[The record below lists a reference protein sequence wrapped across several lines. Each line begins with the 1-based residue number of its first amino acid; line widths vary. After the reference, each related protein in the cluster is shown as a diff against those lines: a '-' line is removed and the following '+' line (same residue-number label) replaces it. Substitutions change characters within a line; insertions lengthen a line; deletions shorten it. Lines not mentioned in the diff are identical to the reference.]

1 MEELAMSTPVSPT
14 DQAAPGVE
22 VVLLTTD
29 LEFRDVAMAAAGDQR
44 PVYPVL
50 SLSEALTL
58 ISERQPGVLIMDTE
72 SLGPNPKITLERL
85 RRAALDLVILLAG
98 DREGKLDLMEFVDS
112 GEIFR
117 AILRPANP
125 GQTGLCIQAA
135 AERHIEL
142 LMGSQRPAATVAEP
156 LPQDKPFGERRR
168 VSLAAPVVGL
178 ALAAVTYTLMPER
191 EPQPEPAVPEPAP
204 RAIERADETARPM
217 TTTEQAPARLARGSA
232 SGVIVRQPDPL
243 DPEVELLLNQGET
256 ALAAGRLTAPAPA
269 NAADKFRAAIALAP
283 DNERARAGLDRVADG
298 LAAGAAA
305 ALLEGRDEDAA
316 QLVDEALGLK
326 PESPQLAYLTRQ
338 ISQERGRRLLAEA
351 QEAADANDFQTT
363 VTRLDEAA
371 TLLDADISAQA
382 YAALDPFLARSEAE
396 LAEGNVARAEGI
408 LEQVVLV
415 VPDHPRIAPLE
426 RAIADRKYQRAVARK
441 REAQEASM
449 RAAEDA
455 RVQERVDAL
464 LAAAAAS
471 TDAGRLV
478 GEGDDNT
485 LAQLR
490 AARALKPEDP
500 AVLAGLD
507 ELTSALLGRADA
519 ALEVGDYDAAERWTA
534 EAGVIGYSAERV
546 AAARDRIDLAR
557 RMAISNTVVPAS
569 ELNRVAYVAPEYP
582 GRAWRLGVEGWVD
595 VEFDVTRDGETT
607 SIIVVGAER
616 KGYFEDAVLEAVSQW
631 RYEPR
636 VYAGAP
642 IDQRVK
648 LRISFERKLD

>member
-1 MEELAMSTPVSPT
+1 MSTPVSQT

-44 PVYPVL
+44 PVFPVL

-58 ISERQPGVLIMDTE
+58 VSERQPGVMIMDTE

-112 GEIFR
+112 GEVFR

-156 LPQDKPFGERRR
+156 LPRETPFKERRR
-168 VSLAAPVVGL
+168 VSLAAPIVGL

-191 EPQPEPAVPEPAP
+191 GAQQEPAAP
-204 RAIERADETARPM
+204 TPTPQASELADEPSPPAA
-217 TTTEQAPARLARGSA
+217 TTEQTPARLARGSA

-256 ALAAGRLTAPAPA
+256 ALAAGRLTAPAPD
-269 NAADKFRAAIALAP
+269 NATDSFRAALTLAP
-283 DNERARAGLDRVADG
+283 DNDRARSGLGQVADG
-298 LAAGAAA
+298 LAADAAA

-316 QLVDEALGLK
+316 RLVDEALVLK

-363 VTRLDEAA
+363 VALLQEAS

-382 YAALDPFLARSEAE
+382 YATIDPFLARSEAQ
-396 LAEGNVARAEGI
+396 LAEDNVARAEGI

-415 VPDHPRIAPLE
+415 APNHPRIAPLE

-441 REAQEASM
+441 REAQEASK

-455 RVQERVDAL
+455 RVQEQVDAL
-464 LAAAAAS
+464 VAAAAAS
-471 TDAGRLV
+471 TEAGRLV
-478 GEGDDNT
+478 GEGENNT

-507 ELTSALLGRADA
+507 QLTTTLLGRADA

-569 ELNRVAYVAPEYP
+569 ELNRLSYVAPEYP

-595 VEFDVTRDGETT
+595 VEFDVTRDGDTT
-607 SIIVVGAER
+607 SIMVVGAER

-648 LRISFERKLD
+648 LRINFERKLD